1 MGRANL
7 EMKSPSTMPSTL
19 HDQINYNKKVNESKN
34 DGNNNKKI
42 ILKSEKME

>member
-19 HDQINYNKKVNESKN
+19 HDQINYKKVNESKN